1 MLNFPAMLFRKL
13 HNFPKSI
20 NTKEIKVKKK
30 RELWITAEITQIL
43 DLDTI
48 FQSV

>member
-13 HNFPKSI
+13 HNFRKSI
-20 NTKEIKVKKK
+20 NTKEIKVKK